1 MAPISFSI
9 TPLTYDLVDPLASLY
24 ASACF
29 DNPGYTAI
37 FLLEGDSKTK
47 ALHWF
52 FVRRLTILHA
62 RGAHILVAIDDKSG
76 KVIGGVGLVPPSSRP
91 RLIDKLSIVSSWLC
105 SWGFSSFLRLLE
117 LDRLASSGLVGA
129 GELELIMMAVDEK
142 FRRNGVG
149 GEMVHK
155 LLTFARN
162 GDVIRLSTKKISN
175 VRYYEHFG
183 FHLLLRHDI
192 KLSDPN
198 CESFSQWVMEIN
210 VKNKNGLH
218 D

>member
-1 MAPISFSI
+1 
-9 TPLTYDLVDPLASLY
+9 
-24 ASACF
+24 
-29 DNPGYTAI
+29 
-37 FLLEGDSKTK
+37 
-47 ALHWF
+47 
-52 FVRRLTILHA
+52 
-62 RGAHILVAIDDKSG
+62 
-76 KVIGGVGLVPPSSRP
+76 VPPSSRP
-91 RLIDKLSIVSSWLC
+91 RLIDKLSIVSSWLR

-149 GEMVHK
+149 GEMVQR

-162 GDVIRLSTKKISN
+162 GDVIRLSTNKISN
-175 VRYYEHFG
+175 VRYYERFG
-183 FHLLLRHDI
+183 FHLLLRQDI
-192 KLSDPN
+192 KMSDPN

-210 VKNKNGLH
+210 IKNKNGLH